1 MQYGLKLDLAY
12 GMLWKGQPIF
22 GIKSFFMAY
31 KSVAMSVETDSH
43 GRLYLSSE
51 LRKKYGERF
60 HVVEY
65 EDRLE
70 LIPIDENPLQAI
82 REAAGDAFE
91 GEAID
96 ELRESVREQAKKD
109 AEAGFD
115 RGKRAVKD
123 GDE

>member
-1 MQYGLKLDLAY
+1 
-12 GMLWKGQPIF
+12 
-22 GIKSFFMAY
+22 
-31 KSVAMSVETDSH
+31 MSIQTDSQ

-70 LIPIDENPLQAI
+70 LIPIDDDPLQAI

-91 GEAID
+91 GESI
-96 ELRESVREQAKKD
+96 EGLREEAREQAKED
-109 AEAGFD
+109 AKAGFE
-115 RGKRAVKD
+115 RGETAAED
-123 GDE
+123 TSE

>member
-1 MQYGLKLDLAY
+1 
-12 GMLWKGQPIF
+12 
-22 GIKSFFMAY
+22 
-31 KSVAMSVETDSH
+31 MSVETDSH
-43 GRLYLSSE
+43 GRLYLSAE
-51 LRKKYGERF
+51 LRRKYGEQF

-70 LIPIDENPLQAI
+70 LVPIDENPLEAV

-91 GEAID
+91 GESIA
-96 ELRESVREQAKKD
+96 ELREGAKGQARRD

-115 RGKRAVKD
+115 RGRHAAED